1 MKLKHVNIILI
12 IIAVLGLIGTVVL
25 EVAGPE
31 KDPVTGESPVWLQ
44 LLCIGG
50 LIFSAI
56 VTIGFVIYFGY
67 QGWKKAQQEAE
78 ERDRYKIH
86 DIF

>member
-12 IIAVLGLIGTVVL
+12 IIAVLGLIGTVAV
-25 EVAGPE
+25 EIAGPE
-31 KDPVTGESPVWLQ
+31 KDPVTGEAPVWLQ
-44 LLCIGG
+44 LISIGG

-67 QGWKKAQQEAE
+67 QGWKKTQQEAE

>member
-1 MKLKHVNIILI
+1 MTLKHVNITLG
-12 IIAVLGLIGTVVL
+12 IIAVLGLIGTVAV
-25 EVAGPE
+25 EIAGPE
-31 KDPVTGESPVWLQ
+31 KDPVTGEAPVWLQ
-44 LLCIGG
+44 LVSIGG

-56 VTIGFVIYFGY
+56 VTVSFVVYFGY
-67 QGWKKAQQEAE
+67 QGWKKAQREAE